1 MYKLDRTAFAIKS
14 FGESERNQDYW
25 RKQPASERFKAA
37 TWLSF
42 SVFGFD
48 PENPP
53 RMDKTIFHMRKNG

>member
-1 MYKLDRTAFAIKS
+1 MYKLDRIAFAIKS

-48 PENPP
+48 PGIPP